1 MSIEISEVMNMDE
14 EKKEIESEA
23 DDEKDIQEFREVM
36 TTLRDFIPEM
46 IRKIVDVLYSSQS
59 AEDFAK
65 QVANFYKSMIEAGMS
80 SEQAF
85 QLTMRFMDSRDIVG
99 VMKDIL
105 SEGNWKQWTQGE
117 KREEEMEEEEGD

>member
-14 EKKEIESEA
+14 DNKEMEMELKEESDAQEVKEILEA
-23 DDEKDIQEFREVM
+23 V
-36 TTLRDFIPEM
+36 RDTIPDL
-46 IRKIVDVLYSSQS
+46 IKGIVDALYSAQS

-80 SEQAF
+80 NEQAF
-85 QLTMRFMDSRDIVG
+85 ELTKEFMESRDIVG
-99 VMKDIL
+99 VLKKIL
-105 SEGNWKQWTQGE
+105 SERNWKQWTQGE

>member
-80 SEQAF
+80 NEQAF
-85 QLTMRFMDSRDIVG
+85 ELTKEFMESRDIVG
-99 VMKDIL
+99 VLKKIL
-105 SEGNWKQWTQGE
+105 SERNWKQWTQGE